1 MWWMI
6 TYFLW
11 LFHNIYVCHRLF
23 RWLTGEEFARR
34 FRRQGRCG
42 FAEDVGFIPGSGRS
56 LGGGNGSP
64 LQYSCLENPMDRG
77 AWRATVHGVT
87 QKWTWLSNWEQHK
100 AKISCKTSLF
110 SLPIQVNSRNL
121 SWDILCIMFFVN
133 KDINDMSPPWRWPW
147 SLTFSDYWKKKINH
161 DR

>member
-23 RWLTGEEFARR
+23 RWLTGEEFARQ

-64 LQYSCLENPMDRG
+64 LQYSLPLNHLGSPQSLG
-77 AWRATVHGVT
+77 TLLLQG
-87 QKWTWLSNWEQHK
+87 WTAVLLLQLWALILSSLSSQNK
-100 AKISCKTSLF
+100 GLF
-110 SLPIQVNSRNL
+110 SV
-121 SWDILCIMFFVN
+121 
-133 KDINDMSPPWRWPW
+133 PW
-147 SLTFSDYWKKKINH
+147 SKNLHTSREEVLRFQNAVILINKLSPIFAS
-161 DR
+161 